1 MTQRGETVG
10 AVFPA
15 NFMKRMEFIMNKFA
29 ENSIEEKV
37 KKELE
42 GNILMA
48 YCNGIISGVEQYYK
62 ENRPVFY
69 NSELDNAS
77 VEKVK
82 EAYNLIKDI
91 LNLDSE
97 EDILMDEK
105 KRILSFHSNRYVER
119 RQELKRNKKR
129 VLSGDSDFIKRNL
142 GLERNKDCKT
152 VDDLVEKYD
161 YEIALNDRLAQEAER
176 IKKSLTAKT
185 VRDINQQLRDKR
197 FELAG
202 AKVSL
207 EQGCDSYKAE
217 CARRIP
223 KLEQDIAKLEER
235 LKGE

>member
-1 MTQRGETVG
+1 MDFLKKVQVHKTE
-10 AVFPA
+10 
-15 NFMKRMEFIMNKFA
+15 
-29 ENSIEEKV
+29 IEK
-37 KKELE
+37 
-42 GNILMA
+42 
-48 YCNGIISGVEQYYK
+48 ISC
-62 ENRPVFY
+62 
-69 NSELDNAS
+69 
-77 VEKVK
+77 
-82 EAYNLIKDI
+82 
-91 LNLDSE
+91 
-97 EDILMDEK
+97 
-105 KRILSFHSNRYVER
+105 LSFHSNRYVER
-119 RQELKRNKKR
+119 RRELKRNKKR

-223 KLEQDIAKLEER
+223 KLEQDIVKLEER

>member
-1 MTQRGETVG
+1 
-10 AVFPA
+10 
-15 NFMKRMEFIMNKFA
+15 
-29 ENSIEEKV
+29 
-37 KKELE
+37 
-42 GNILMA
+42 MA

-69 NSELDNAS
+69 NSEHDNAS

-119 RQELKRNKKR
+119 RRELKRNKKR

-223 KLEQDIAKLEER
+223 KLEQDIVKLEER

>member
-15 NFMKRMEFIMNKFA
+15 DFMKRMEFIMNKFA

-42 GNILMA
+42 GNLLMA

-69 NSELDNAS
+69 NSEHDNAS

-119 RQELKRNKKR
+119 RREL
-129 VLSGDSDFIKRNL
+129 KRNL

-223 KLEQDIAKLEER
+223 KLEQDIVKLEER